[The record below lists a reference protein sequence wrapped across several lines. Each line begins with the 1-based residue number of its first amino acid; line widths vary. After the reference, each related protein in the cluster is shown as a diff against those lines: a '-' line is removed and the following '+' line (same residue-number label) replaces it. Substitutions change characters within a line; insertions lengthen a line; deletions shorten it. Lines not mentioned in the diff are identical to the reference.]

1 MDIFATF
8 ATDEAAEE
16 AGVVHFLVAGKT
28 DPAVDPWIRVARI
41 GNAAYSKKVAST
53 YEALQAQK
61 KAERLTETEMEIRSK
76 NAMTEVFAETLL
88 MGFGNLKFQGAAL
101 PPGKDSHLIFLRV
114 KDFRELVVTKAS
126 EVEHYRLADKEAAAG
141 N

>member
-1 MDIFATF
+1 MPSEATAKNGSMASAFA
-8 ATDEAAEE
+8 AA
-16 AGVVHFLVAGKT
+16 K
-28 DPAVDPWIRVARI
+28 
-41 GNAAYSKKVAST
+41 
-53 YEALQAQK
+53 K

>member
-16 AGVVHFLVAGKT
+16 TGVVHFLVAGKT
-28 DPAVDPWIRVARI
+28 NPAVDPWIKVARI
-41 GNAAYSKKVAST
+41 GNTAYSKKVAST

-61 KAERLTETEMEIRSK
+61 KAERLTEEQLEIRSK

-88 MGFGNLKFQGAAL
+88 MGFGNLQFQGKTL
-101 PPGKDSHLIFLRV
+101 PPGKDSHLTFLRV

>member
-28 DPAVDPWIRVARI
+28 DPAVDPWIKVARI
-41 GNAAYSKKVAST
+41 GNTAYNKKIAKT
-53 YEALQAQK
+53 YEALQVQK
-61 KAERLTETEMEIRSK
+61 KAERLSSDEMEIRSK
-76 NAMTEVFAETLL
+76 NGMIEAYAETVL
-88 MGFGNLKFQGAAL
+88 MGFGNLEFQGKAL
-101 PPGKDSHLIFLRV
+101 PPGKESHMTFLRV
-114 KDFRELVVTKAS
+114 KDFLELVANKAA
-126 EVEHYRLADKEAAAG
+126 EVEHYRLQDREAAAG